1 MIGSLRGRV
10 IDRFSDE
17 VIIEVGGVGYRV
29 TVTPSSIA
37 AFMAAGSQA
46 EVFVFTSQIF
56 RETDQELYGFLT
68 RDERVCFETL
78 RSVHGV
84 GPSLA
89 QSILGVHTPMALREA
104 LAEDDIAAL
113 CLVPGVGKKTAA
125 KLLIDLKA
133 KLADIKLDADTI
145 EIASQAASGVKGAAS
160 RPSGGSKAEV
170 REALGALGYSIEEIR
185 EATTDL
191 PNDAD
196 TSAMLRAALQKLA
209 R

>member
-1 MIGSLRGRV
+1 MIGSLRGKV
-10 IDRFSDE
+10 IDRGGDE
-17 VIIEVGGVGYRV
+17 VIIEVGGIGYRV
-29 TVTPSSIA
+29 TVTPSTIA
-37 AFMAAGSQA
+37 AFVHAGLST
-46 EVFVFTSQIF
+46 EVFVYTSQIF

-68 RDERVCFETL
+68 RDERVCFEKL

-89 QSILGVHTPMALREA
+89 QAILGVHSPMALREA

-133 KLADIKLDADTI
+133 KLADIKLEADTI
-145 EIASQAASGVKGAAS
+145 EIAAQAATGGTRTAVKPGS
-160 RPSGGSKAEV
+160 GSKAEV
-170 REALGALGYSIEEIR
+170 REALGALGYSIDEIR
-185 EATTDL
+185 EATADL
-191 PNDAD
+191 PNESD
-196 TSAMLRAALQKLA
+196 TSTMLRAALQRLA

>member
-1 MIGSLRGRV
+1 MIGSLRGRI

-17 VIIEVGGVGYRV
+17 VIIEIGGIGYRV
-29 TVTPSSIA
+29 TVTPSTIA
-37 AFMAAGSQA
+37 AFVQAGSGA
-46 EVFVFTSQIF
+46 EVFMFTSQIF

-89 QSILGVHTPMALREA
+89 QSILGVHSPMALREA

-145 EIASQAASGVKGAAS
+145 EIATNAAFSGTRTAAKA
-160 RPSGGSKAEV
+160 SGGSKAEV

-185 EATTDL
+185 EATSDL
-191 PNDAD
+191 SIEGD
-196 TSAMLRAALQKLA
+196 TSAMLRLALQRLA